1 MKWAQGSQKGTGASS
16 RLQTRRKTA
25 SLKRQDGTGRFGLA
39 IASWPGS
46 ALPYGRYIRPL
57 YPHWCRSSIAGSFG
71 RRREQPDALPAC
83 GRLPFLDPPHPSCRL
98 AMPLQLKFKTV
109 QGKQFELSFEED
121 TKVRRRRSAALPPAA
136 QTACLRRH
144 TVDRK

>member
-1 MKWAQGSQKGTGASS
+1 
-16 RLQTRRKTA
+16 
-25 SLKRQDGTGRFGLA
+25 
-39 IASWPGS
+39 
-46 ALPYGRYIRPL
+46 
-57 YPHWCRSSIAGSFG
+57 
-71 RRREQPDALPAC
+71 
-83 GRLPFLDPPHPSCRL
+83 
-98 AMPLQLKFKTV
+98 MPLQLKFKTV